1 VAGVTQT
8 WWEQLTTPATAAPP
22 VVVLAALAAALTVV
36 LPRRTWPVVRHAV
49 TLVHE
54 GGHALAA
61 LLAGRRLHGVRLH
74 ADSSGLTLSRG
85 PRSGFGAVLT
95 LTSGYPAPA
104 VLGLVCAAVLA
115 RGYVLGVLAGLVVAL
130 ALLLLQVRNWFGLWS
145 VLVVGTVLVAAA
157 WYLPD
162 VWQQGFALAVT
173 WFLLVAAVR
182 PVLELQ
188 AARRRTR
195 RTRSDADQLAA
206 LTRVPGVVWTG
217 VFTLVCVGCAVLG
230 GWLLAGDAVAALTP

>member
-1 VAGVTQT
+1 MTST
-8 WWEQLTTPATAAPP
+8 WWEQLTTPAAATPAG
-22 VVVLAALAAALTVV
+22 VVLAALGVALAVV
-36 LPRRTWPVVRHAV
+36 LPHRTWPVVRHAV

-54 GGHALAA
+54 GGHALGA

-85 PRSGFGAVLT
+85 PRRGFGAVLT
-95 LTSGYPAPA
+95 LASGYPAPA

-115 RGYVLGVLAGLVVAL
+115 RGYVLAVLAGLVVAL

-145 VLVVGTVLVAAA
+145 VLVVGTVLVGAA

-162 VWQQGFALAVT
+162 VWQQAFVLAVT

-188 AARRRTR
+188 ASRRRGRATA
-195 RTRSDADQLAA
+195 SDADQLAT
-206 LTRVPGVVWTG
+206 LTHVPGVVWIL
-217 VFTLVCVGCAVLG
+217 VFAVVCLGCAAVG
-230 GWLLAGDAVAALTP
+230 GWLLAGDAVASLVG